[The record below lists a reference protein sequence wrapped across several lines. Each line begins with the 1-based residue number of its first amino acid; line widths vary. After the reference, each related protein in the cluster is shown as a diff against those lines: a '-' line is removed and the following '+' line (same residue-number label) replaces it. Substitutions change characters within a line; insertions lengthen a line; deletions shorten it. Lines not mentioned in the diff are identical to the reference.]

1 MKPATSPKRPQD
13 HPPLPPL
20 PPLPTEPP
28 SRPVDLQA
36 RRSSSSG
43 SSAASSTT
51 SNQTALNVSKRTLYG
66 LAQQQQQQQQH
77 DQQLP
82 QPVRPPAMAA
92 GSVNG
97 SNTSLALRPQNEPV
111 QRRASPLAQGP
122 SASSSSD
129 TRGFRS
135 RHHSQGFF
143 EPSLPTAS
151 QSSSAAVSA
160 SRIAAQT
167 AMQHQTDQHPQ
178 YHHIRNRSQTIP
190 PPQESGLAARRGAR
204 DSPPPIQTNSF
215 RPPLS
220 VPSQLSYQ
228 SSPGGGRAAAGA
240 ATTAANVAF
249 PRTPT
254 PQSALPSTTGN
265 TTTTITGGAADRAEP
280 GGQKEKQKSE
290 KSKMKL
296 FSKPK
301 HIGMSRDKEDKKE
314 KTMPSP
320 SKLASRLVNA
330 STVSLND
337 PTGGGVAGA
346 GAGAGGGGDIN
357 INNSNNG
364 LSANN
369 LSLYSL
375 ANSSATTVVP
385 IERHSLDEDRGKEKE
400 KHRHHFLSRQ
410 KLKLKDK
417 EDFHLPLSSASSN
430 SRPLDPSAPQS
441 LYSFAPSSP
450 AASTFGK
457 SMSGLDLRHGGRAL
471 REKKKEEKASAAA
484 AAAAAAQAQAQQDAM
499 MREGTDHQA
508 DWSGA
513 ASVTGSTV
521 TFGGPSSSVGSTQGA
536 GIMPGSNAA
545 IQEILQGFGLQNMTP
560 DDAWDFLKA
569 KLLVLF
575 EGEDVRIALEDLNKL
590 VRVHIHCCVQKH
602 APHQVVE
609 DLRDLLQTGFASLNY
624 SLAKV
629 PEENIIPHL
638 VNVWVFAFGNVLPFI
653 QATFLPL
660 DLEFKGHGSIMNAR
674 EAREFWGAQPGASDA
689 STSAGDALDVRKI
702 VLTSFRDNVILTRY
716 DVLKAAFSRLSLEK
730 MNANI
735 NGPPTATL
743 HSSTAASASR
753 PSTAAGC
760 ETSVGGGSYASQP
773 SSSHLNAGSFSSE
786 SAIASLTRA
795 RAISNTSSNPEH
807 TYPSSYSSFSP
818 SQPSIL
824 AQTHSHSTNIPAPPQ
839 PPPTDPSH
847 VTETAG
853 RMLQCICV
861 LASVQSDDDAQQKIE
876 ELSKA
881 LKHNWLGRGRTGR
894 NRRGFVGTKIR
905 PPPPP
910 RKNTSEEQA
919 DHQSTD
925 ETPRGTDATGW

>member
-1 MKPATSPKRPQD
+1 MKSSSSPKRPQD
-13 HPPLPPL
+13 RPPQPP
-20 PPLPTEPP
+20 TVKEPQ
-28 SRPVDLQA
+28 SRPEP
-36 RRSSSSG
+36 RRSSSSS

-66 LAQQQQQQQQH
+66 LTQQQH
-77 DQQLP
+77 EQQLQ
-82 QPVRPPAMAA
+82 QPVRSPAMAA

-151 QSSSAAVSA
+151 QGSSAAVSA
-160 SRIAAQT
+160 SRIAAQA
-167 AMQHQTDQHPQ
+167 AMQHQTEQHQQQQ

-204 DSPPPIQTNSF
+204 DSPPPIQTNLL
-215 RPPLS
+215 RPQMS
-220 VPSQLSYQ
+220 VPSQMSYQ
-228 SSPGGGRAAAGA
+228 SSTSGGRAAGA

-254 PQSALPSTTGN
+254 PQSALLPTTSN
-265 TTTTITGGAADRAEP
+265 TTTTITGGTAES

-337 PTGGGVAGA
+337 PAGGA
-346 GAGAGGGGDIN
+346 GAGVGGSGDLN

-410 KLKLKDK
+410 KLKLKDR

-441 LYSFAPSSP
+441 LYNFAPSSP

-484 AAAAAAQAQAQQDAM
+484 AAAAAAAAQAQAQQDAM
-499 MREGTDHQA
+499 MREGGDHQA

-521 TFGGPSSSVGSTQGA
+521 TFGGPSSSVSSVQGT
-536 GIMPGSNAA
+536 GILPGSNTA

-590 VRVHIHCCVQKH
+590 VRVHIHCCVQKQV
-602 APHQVVE
+602 PHQVIE

-624 SLAKV
+624 SLIKV

-638 VNVWVFAFGNVLPFI
+638 VNVWVFAFGTVLPFI

-674 EAREFWGAQPGASDA
+674 EAKEFWGAQPGSSDA
-689 STSAGDALDVRKI
+689 SISAGDALDVRKI

-735 NGPPTATL
+735 NGPPTATI
-743 HSSTAASASR
+743 HSATTASASR
-753 PSTAAGC
+753 PSTSAGY
-760 ETSVGGGSYASQP
+760 ETGGGGGSYASQP
-773 SSSHLNAGSFSSE
+773 SSHLNAGSFSSE

-824 AQTHSHSTNIPAPPQ
+824 SQTHSHSTNIPPPPQ
-839 PPPTDPSH
+839 LPPTDPSQ

-876 ELSKA
+876 ELSKS

-894 NRRGFVGTKIR
+894 NRRGFIGTKIR

-910 RKNTSEEQA
+910 RKDTNEQA
-919 DHQSTD
+919 DHQSAD
-925 ETPRGTDATGW
+925 DTPRGTDATGW

>member
-1 MKPATSPKRPQD
+1 MKPVSSPQRQQDRPA
-13 HPPLPPL
+13 PLPPT
-20 PPLPTEPP
+20 PTSET
-28 SRPVDLQA
+28 QA
-36 RRSSSSG
+36 RRASSSSSG
-43 SSAASSTT
+43 ASSTT
-51 SNQTALNVSKRTLYG
+51 SNQTTLNVSKRSLYG
-66 LAQQQQQQQQH
+66 LNHQPPQQST
-77 DQQLP
+77 P
-82 QPVRPPAMAA
+82 AGQPSHSPSTGA

-97 SNTSLALRPQNEPV
+97 SNTSLSGALRPQNEPV
-111 QRRASPLAQGP
+111 QRRASPLAP
-122 SASSSSD
+122 SASSD

-151 QSSSAAVSA
+151 QNSAVSA
-160 SRIAAQT
+160 SRIAAQA
-167 AMQHQTDQHPQ
+167 AMQHQTEQQ
-178 YHHIRNRSQTIP
+178 QQQQHIRNRSQTIP
-190 PPQESGLAARRGAR
+190 PQQESGIAARRGAR
-204 DSPPPIQTNSF
+204 ESPPPIQVNAL
-215 RPPLS
+215 RPQMS
-220 VPSQLSYQ
+220 VPGQLNYQ
-228 SSPGGGRAAAGA
+228 NGSVGGRAAA

-254 PQSALPSTTGN
+254 PQSVLPTMS
-265 TTTTITGGAADRAEP
+265 TTITGGVTDRAEP
-280 GGQKEKQKSE
+280 GQKQKSE

-301 HIGMSRDKEDKKE
+301 HIGMSRDKEDKKD

-320 SKLASRLVNA
+320 SKLASRIVNA
-330 STVSLND
+330 STASLND
-337 PTGGGVAGA
+337 
-346 GAGAGGGGDIN
+346 GGGGGS
-357 INNSNNG
+357 SNNNNNNNNN
-364 LSANN
+364 LSTNN

-417 EDFHLPLSSASSN
+417 EDHFHLPLSSANSN

-450 AASTFGK
+450 AVSTFGK

-484 AAAAAAQAQAQQDAM
+484 AAAAAAQQDAM
-499 MREGTDHQA
+499 MREGEHQA

-521 TFGGPSSSVGSTQGA
+521 NFGGPSSSLGSAQG
-536 GIMPGSNAA
+536 GILPGNNAA

-590 VRVHIHCCVQKH
+590 VRVHIQCCVQKH
-602 APHQVVE
+602 MPHEVVE

-624 SLAKV
+624 SIFKV

-638 VNVWVFAFGNVLPFI
+638 VNVWVFAFGTILPFI

-660 DLEFKGHGSIMNAR
+660 DLEFKGHGSIMNVR
-674 EAREFWGAQPGASDA
+674 EAKEFWGAKPGSGD
-689 STSAGDALDVRKI
+689 TSASIGDELDVRKI

-716 DVLKAAFSRLSLEK
+716 EVLKAAFSRLSLEK

-743 HSSTAASASR
+743 HGTAASASR
-753 PSTAAGC
+753 PSTSAGY
-760 ETSVGGGSYASQP
+760 ETGVGSYNSQP
-773 SSSHLNAGSFSSE
+773 PHLNAGSFSSE
-786 SAIASLTRA
+786 SAIASLSRA

-807 TYPSSYSSFSP
+807 TYPSSYSSYSP

-824 AQTHSHSTNIPAPPQ
+824 AQTHHSTNHPAPPQ
-839 PPPTDPSH
+839 PPPLDPSH
-847 VTETAG
+847 ITETAG

-861 LASVQSDDDAQQKIE
+861 LASVQSDDEAQQKIE

-910 RKNTSEEQA
+910 RKESSEQA
-919 DHQSTD
+919 EH
-925 ETPRGTDATGW
+925 

>member
-1 MKPATSPKRPQD
+1 MKPTTSPQRHKDRNS
-13 HPPLPPL
+13 PLPPT
-20 PPLPTEPP
+20 PTD
-28 SRPVDLQA
+28 SRPADGQG
-36 RRSSSSG
+36 RRPSSSSSG
-43 SSAASSTT
+43 ASSTT
-51 SNQTALNVSKRTLYG
+51 SNLTTLNVSKRSLYS
-66 LAQQQQQQQQH
+66 LNQQ
-77 DQQLP
+77 P
-82 QPVRPPAMAA
+82 SPSAGQPSRTPSTGA

-97 SNTSLALRPQNEPV
+97 SNTSLSGALRPQNDPV
-111 QRRASPLAQGP
+111 HRRASPLAP
-122 SASSSSD
+122 SSSD

-151 QSSSAAVSA
+151 QNSAAVSA
-160 SRIAAQT
+160 SRIAAQA
-167 AMQHQTDQHPQ
+167 AMQHQAAPQQQQQQHL
-178 YHHIRNRSQTIP
+178 RNRSQTIP
-190 PPQESGLAARRGAR
+190 PPQESGFAGRRGAR
-204 DSPPPIQTNSF
+204 ESPPPILTSNLKPQMSAPGQLNYQNG
-215 RPPLS
+215 S
-220 VPSQLSYQ
+220 V
-228 SSPGGGRAAAGA
+228 GGRVVA
-240 ATTAANVAF
+240 ATTAANIAF

-254 PQSALPSTTGN
+254 PQSAMT
-265 TTTTITGGAADRAEP
+265 TTTTITGGADRAET
-280 GGQKEKQKSE
+280 GHKQKSE

-301 HIGMSRDKEDKKE
+301 HMGMSRDKEDKKD

-320 SKLASRLVNA
+320 SKLAISGAHGLARMVNA
-330 STVSLND
+330 STTSLND
-337 PTGGGVAGA
+337 AA
-346 GAGAGGGGDIN
+346 AL
-357 INNSNNG
+357 SNN
-364 LSANN
+364 A
-369 LSLYSL
+369 SLYSL

-385 IERHSLDEDRGKEKE
+385 IERQSLDEDRGKEKE
-400 KHRHHFLSRQ
+400 KHKHHFLSRQ

-417 EDFHLPLSSASSN
+417 DDHFHLPLSSANSN

-450 AASTFGK
+450 AVSTFGK

-484 AAAAAAQAQAQQDAM
+484 AAQQDAM
-499 MREGTDHQA
+499 LREAEHQA
-508 DWSGA
+508 EWSGA

-521 TFGGPSSSVGSTQGA
+521 TFGGPSSSLGSTQG
-536 GIMPGSNAA
+536 ILPGNNAA
-545 IQEILQGFGLQNMTP
+545 IQEALQGFGLQNMTP

-590 VRVHIHCCVQKH
+590 VKVHIQYCVQKH
-602 APHQVVE
+602 MPSEVVE

-624 SLAKV
+624 SIYKV

-638 VNVWVFAFGNVLPFI
+638 VNIWVFAFGTILPFI
-653 QATFLPL
+653 QATFFPL
-660 DLEFKGHGSIMNAR
+660 DLEFKGHGTIMSAR
-674 EAREFWGAQPGASDA
+674 EANEFWGANPGNGDS
-689 STSAGDALDVRKI
+689 STSIGNELDVRKI

-716 DVLKAAFSRLSLEK
+716 EVLKAAFSRLSLEK

-735 NGPPTATL
+735 NGPPTATP
-743 HSSTAASASR
+743 HSAATASR
-753 PSTAAGC
+753 PSTSAGY
-760 ETSVGGGSYASQP
+760 ETGAGSYNSQP
-773 SSSHLNAGSFSSE
+773 SHLIAGSFSSE
-786 SAIASLTRA
+786 SAIASLSRA
-795 RAISNTSSNPEH
+795 RATSNTSSNAEQHP
-807 TYPSSYSSFSP
+807 YPSSYSSFSP

-824 AQTHSHSTNIPAPPQ
+824 SQTHSTNHPPPPQ
-839 PPPTDPSH
+839 PPPLDPSH
-847 VTETAG
+847 ITETAG

-910 RKNTSEEQA
+910 RKESDEQPQR
-919 DHQSTD
+919 HSTD
-925 ETPRGTDATGW
+925 GISKGTDGAAW